1 MNNRDTVLAVLE
13 MYELG
18 AIRTIHELQGGM
30 FLKPLKVESDRGT
43 FVLRLHG
50 IFYISQFFIRHRA
63 RFVIG

>member
-13 MYELG
+13 TYELG

-43 FVLRLHG
+43 FVLRLRPDK
-50 IFYISQFFIRHRA
+50 Y
-63 RFVIG
+63 VITAN